1 MIKKIMLIT
10 LVLMLMTGQAFA
22 ALKVLPEEIAAE
34 LQGIAKETIAVEFS
48 VDVDDVKVQ
57 EAWVQELFNLEI
69 DLYHVNAMV
78 GTDNKAIVI
87 IKVDTKEILTQEQY
101 TELMEEDRTIAPDEP
116 VFRTMALDADETVS
130 SEDETPQ
137 DTPAVDL
144 KDTAREVQTI
154 SAESAPSNDEES
166 STNWFIPTLA
176 ILSIGGIG
184 LILKFIKK

>member
-1 MIKKIMLIT
+1 MLIT